1 MTTQRRRHGAG
12 FKARVALE
20 AAKGQ
25 KTIAEVAA
33 QFGLHPT
40 QVTQGKQ
47 HLRGQVAE
55 VFAEGRGRGAKEEE
69 ALRAEL
75 YQKIGRLELELEW
88 LKKKVGAES

>member
-1 MTTQRRRHGAG
+1 MTKQRRRHGAG

-25 KTIAEVAA
+25 KTIAELAA
-33 QFGLHPT
+33 QFRLHPT
-40 QVTQGKQ
+40 QVTQWKQ
-47 HLRGQVAE
+47 LLLGHVAD
-55 VFAEGRGRGAKEEE
+55 VFAEGRARGAKEEE

-75 YQKIGRLELELEW
+75 YQKIGRLEMELEW